1 MSYYLN
7 LKPTKEIIDE
17 LEKNVW
23 MNKEQISRVLNESK
37 HKLLM
42 MCMSDNTIDNLSK
55 LEQQIINNLM
65 LINTTLEASAIYD
78 VKSRYEENEN
88 NSVWYCGW
96 RFADWQRNLNS
107 KEELDE
113 YMQRTVEK
121 FLILAVIVR
130 TPDYFEEKERDKFYD
145 KWNDINDD
153 IDGYIEFMAE
163 QMQYQVID
171 KLKEFIETNKE
182 NDILD
187 NVEDDDSDN
196 DEPQNIQE
204 DEDREIGK

>member
-17 LEKNVW
+17 LEKTVW
-23 MNKEQISRVLNESK
+23 LNKEQISRVLNESK

-42 MCMSDNTIDNLSK
+42 MCMSDNSIDNLSK

-65 LINTTLEASAIYD
+65 LIKSALEASAIYD

-96 RFADWQRNLNS
+96 RFADWETNLNS
-107 KEELDE
+107 KEELEE
-113 YMQRTVEK
+113 YIQRTVES
-121 FLILAVIVR
+121 FLILGVIVR

-145 KWNDINDD
+145 KWNDINDN
-153 IDGYIEFMAE
+153 IDGYVEFMTE

-171 KLKEFIETNKE
+171 KMKEFIEEDKE
-182 NDILD
+182 NEI
-187 NVEDDDSDN
+187 EDDDSDN
-196 DEPQNIQE
+196 DIPQNTLENE
-204 DEDREIGK
+204 DKEIGK